1 MPRTCFICS
10 HLIFWVRVN
19 YFFDITK
26 LFYYY
31 FPLFS
36 VKRQTQNEE
45 VIIFWLKVN
54 NEIADL
60 KIKQSMNQFVIDRLD
75 FNNKVHNLIEER
87 KLTLI
92 SKLGSDYS
100 FKNNEDESTKNGL
113 QSTKEN
119 FANASNTR
127 FVDKNKNIFL
137 LVHSQEDIINKR
149 KKLEDKENQSDSDYA
164 LLFGEVNE
172 SSLIEIIDEKNLQKE
187 LKLPDAESIKPQ
199 YLKNELQ
206 ENFCDYQKKIP
217 KCKRIITPAYWGI
230 LDLTK
235 ETKELNDRLIENASR
250 YFANKINWNPKCAP
264 SVLQHYFDKNCEEKI
279 DDYKYDMLHNNIQ
292 FIKSNMSHFKRNLSE
307 EELKMTTMLPLFR
320 GIFSSELVDDRWGEI
335 QSVATNE
342 ARNKTYNPLQRAR
355 IGKKVDMKG
364 TLTCAPIK
372 FEVLYGK
379 VSGGLFSLG
388 LPTACK
394 RKKYLDKVKL
404 SIMMRDSINRV
415 LEEWKNLSDNERSSL
430 IVFGWTQIGFDINIY
445 AMSWEGNG
453 IYFFGLVDK
462 CTLPTERDDCGIF
475 EDIYCILKELEV
487 KIKNVEKIIKGLSL
501 KNVRNK
507 RRRILGETIPD
518 LNVNRNPK

>member
-1 MPRTCFICS
+1 
-10 HLIFWVRVN
+10 
-19 YFFDITK
+19 
-26 LFYYY
+26 
-31 FPLFS
+31 
-36 VKRQTQNEE
+36 
-45 VIIFWLKVN
+45 
-54 NEIADL
+54 
-60 KIKQSMNQFVIDRLD
+60 MNQFVIDRLD

-217 KCKRIITPAYWGI
+217 KCKRIIT
-230 LDLTK
+230 
-235 ETKELNDRLIENASR
+235 
-250 YFANKINWNPKCAP
+250 
-264 SVLQHYFDKNCEEKI
+264 
-279 DDYKYDMLHNNIQ
+279 
-292 FIKSNMSHFKRNLSE
+292 KSNMSHFKRNLSE